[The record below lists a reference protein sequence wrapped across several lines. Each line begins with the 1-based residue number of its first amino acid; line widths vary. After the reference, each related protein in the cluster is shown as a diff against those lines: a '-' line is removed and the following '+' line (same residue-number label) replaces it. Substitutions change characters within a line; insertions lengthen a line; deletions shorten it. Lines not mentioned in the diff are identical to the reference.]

1 MVTVTFYRREDDRR
15 ITQFMIAGHAKF
27 AKHGRDIV
35 CAAISAISVGTVN
48 AIEELVGLELPASM
62 KDGWL
67 SSTIPSLDD
76 GSKNQQVQLLL
87 ESMRVML
94 TTIETSYGKYV
105 QVREQIT

>member
-1 MVTVTFYRREDDRR
+1 MVTVTFYRRADDRR
-15 ITQFMIAGHAKF
+15 ITQFVIAGHANF

-48 AIEELVGLELPASM
+48 AVEELVGLELPASM

-67 SSTIPSLDD
+67 SSTIPQLDD
-76 GSKNQQVQLLL
+76 VTHNQQVQLLL